1 MDVKLSDTLEGGE
14 IEVINMEVT
23 VDNGLD
29 TSVYIS
35 LFTHNNWWAG
45 FYGSD
50 LYKIKKNSQ
59 ENRLIA
65 KQYIQQSLQWMIDE
79 GVAESV
85 TVELSSILQNGFTYD
100 IIIQE
105 PEQTTTYKYSENWNE
120 QKKIIERLN

>member
-1 MDVKLSDTLEGGE
+1 MFDTLEGGE

-45 FYGSD
+45 SYGSD

-59 ENRLIA
+59 ENRLTA

-85 TVELSSILQNGFTYD
+85 SVELSSILQNVTYD

-105 PEQTTTYKYSENWNE
+105 PEQTINYKYSENWNE